1 MSSSRTEHTSDL
13 ARAVATLALVLAG
26 ALSHAAFAQSA
37 DNPQKAGHS
46 HSTAKSAAHNSKV
59 LSGIERG
66 TNAAGHGIESG
77 ASATRRGVDNTAE
90 RASAPVRRWGE
101 SLGRKI
107 TPHGAS
113 HTAAPSVGPQGSAP

>member
-1 MSSSRTEHTSDL
+1 MWGD
-13 ARAVATLALVLAG
+13 AVASARRALDIAQHGRAFAVAG
-26 ALSHAAFAQSA
+26 ALSHAAFAQGA
-37 DNPQKAGHS
+37 DNAPTPAKS
-46 HSTAKSAAHNSKV
+46 HSAAKPAHNSKV

-66 TNAAGHGIESG
+66 TDAAGHGIERG
-77 ASATRRGVDNTAE
+77 ASATRRGVDSTAE

-113 HTAAPSVGPQGSAP
+113 HAAAPAVGPQGNAP